1 MIYKLLSRLG
11 IEVWKDIPEYEG
23 IYQVSNL
30 GRIKTFK
37 FNKVKYLN
45 SSYPKDL
52 RKRVSLY
59 LKNRKTQTHTIAV
72 VVGMAFLNFKP
83 SGNTIVIDHID
94 NNPKNDYLYNL
105 QIISNRKNLTKDKIN
120 KTGYTGVYKCTN
132 GISFFSEITN
142 GKTKN
147 YLGTFKNEIEA
158 SKAYQQELNK
168 IKNE

>member
-11 IEVWKDIPEYEG
+11 IEVWKDIPNYKG
-23 IYQVSNL
+23 VYKVSNL

-59 LKNRKTQTHTIAV
+59 LKNKKTQKHTIAV
-72 VVGMAFLNFKP
+72 VMGMAFLNFKP
-83 SGNTIVIDHID
+83 SGNKIVIDHID

-105 QIISNRKNLTKDKIN
+105 QVISNRKNVTKDRIN
-120 KTGYTGVYKCTN
+120 KTGHTGVKK
-132 GISFFSEITN
+132 N
-142 GKTKN
+142 GKKWCAKIN
-147 YLGTFKNEIEA
+147 VNNKRIYLGTYNSKIEA
-158 SKAYQQELNK
+158 SQAYQQELNK
-168 IKNE
+168 IKNNG